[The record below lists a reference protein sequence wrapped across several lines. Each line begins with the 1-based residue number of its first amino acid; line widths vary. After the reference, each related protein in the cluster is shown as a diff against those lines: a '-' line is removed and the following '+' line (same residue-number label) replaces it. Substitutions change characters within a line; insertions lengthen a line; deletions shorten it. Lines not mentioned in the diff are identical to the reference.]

1 MRFLVVERISVI
13 SHTFPPDC
21 TVCLRLT
28 SEHIL
33 NRLYG
38 YLKPSLAAVLQHQNI
53 YINTK
58 ENNQQLGRCSAHSEL
73 GYF

>member
-1 MRFLVVERISVI
+1 MSFRVVERIGVI
-13 SHTFPPDC
+13 SHTFPTDC
-21 TVCLRLT
+21 TGCLRLT

-33 NRLYG
+33 NRLLG
-38 YLKPSLAAVLQHQNI
+38 YLKLSLAAVLQHQNI

-58 ENNQQLGRCSAHSEL
+58 ENNQLGRCSARTEL